1 MVELLNQYILS
12 WFVYTSIYIRIYKE
26 YRYLYRHL
34 DQGIV
39 LIVQLHRVSCNLQ
52 KMQTNEKLFVGR
64 MFSVQDSLPKLPV
77 PALEQTLQKYLRS
90 VRPVLTDEE
99 YAKTQKVINERV
111 HFYFHIF
118 QKVSTF
124 NLINVQNSSCFW
136 N

>member
-90 VRPVLTDEE
+90 VRPLLTDEE
-99 YAKTQKVINERV
+99 YAKTQKVIYEIV
-111 HFYFHIF
+111 HFNFPKSEKI
-118 QKVSTF
+118 

>member
-99 YAKTQKVINERV
+99 YAKTQKVIYERV

-118 QKVSTF
+118 QKVSK
-124 NLINVQNSSCFW
+124 LI
-136 N
+136 

>member
-99 YAKTQKVINERV
+99 YAKTQKVIYEIV
-111 HFYFHIF
+111 HFNFPKSEQI
-118 QKVSTF
+118 

>member
-39 LIVQLHRVSCNLQ
+39 LIMQLHRVSCNLQ

-77 PALEQTLQKYLRS
+77 PALDQTLQKYLRS
-90 VRPVLTDEE
+90 VRPLLTDEE
-99 YAKTQKVINERV
+99 YAKTQKVIYEIV
-111 HFYFHIF
+111 HFNFPKSEQI
-118 QKVSTF
+118 